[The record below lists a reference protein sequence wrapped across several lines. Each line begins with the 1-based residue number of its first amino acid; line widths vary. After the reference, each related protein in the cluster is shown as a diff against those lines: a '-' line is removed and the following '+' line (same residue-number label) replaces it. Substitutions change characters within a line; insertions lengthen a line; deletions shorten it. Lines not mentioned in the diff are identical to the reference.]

1 MMSHAN
7 TSIFN
12 ISFGKLVKMNLTFL
26 RFKGQF
32 YKQFKEQKTFM

>member
-7 TSIFN
+7 TPIFK
-12 ISFGKLVKMNLTFL
+12 ISFGKLGTFL